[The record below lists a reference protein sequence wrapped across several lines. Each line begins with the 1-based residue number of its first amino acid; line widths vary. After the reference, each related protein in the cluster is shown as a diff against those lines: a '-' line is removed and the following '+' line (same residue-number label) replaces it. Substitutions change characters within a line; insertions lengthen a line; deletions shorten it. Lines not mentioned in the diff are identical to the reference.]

1 MSPSRSPQ
9 THRSSF
15 AERQAAD
22 RNKRRLPWW
31 RSGWMWVVIGIPA
44 VTLVAAI
51 VTTLIA
57 LDNPDPQVE
66 IAPGERPVHIRHAN
80 E

>member
-1 MSPSRSPQ
+1 MTSTRSPQ
-9 THRSSF
+9 PRRSTS
-15 AERQAAD
+15 AD
-22 RNKRRLPWW
+22 RNAAGERRIPWW